1 MEHFNIV
8 EECKTG
14 ELYLSKLKCKIGMI
28 DCYELINR
36 ALRLPSVVKRIEEL
50 HEYLETES
58 LVDKPLLEFQI
69 ADNVF
74 EVRLA
79 KSSTLVMGEYVPI
92 RQLAGMLSEKEKLKL
107 REDLEFLENELI
119 KNSILVYEAIAS
131 HTKETVPMIKFLQ
144 KGKKEEYLYYYPKL
158 RKLDSLQFV
167 AYLVP
172 SASK

>member
-14 ELYLSKLKCKIGMI
+14 ELYLSKMKCKIGMI
-28 DCYELINR
+28 ECYELINR
-36 ALRLPSVVKRIEEL
+36 ALRLPSIIKRLEEL

-58 LVDKPLLEFQI
+58 LIDKPLIELNT
-69 ADNVF
+69 ADSTI

-79 KSSTLVMGEYVPI
+79 KSSTLVMGEFVPI
-92 RQLAGMLSEKEKLKL
+92 RQLMGMLNDKDKLKL

-119 KNSILVYEAIAS
+119 KNSILVYDAIVS

-167 AYLVP
+167 AYLVET
-172 SASK
+172 KKI